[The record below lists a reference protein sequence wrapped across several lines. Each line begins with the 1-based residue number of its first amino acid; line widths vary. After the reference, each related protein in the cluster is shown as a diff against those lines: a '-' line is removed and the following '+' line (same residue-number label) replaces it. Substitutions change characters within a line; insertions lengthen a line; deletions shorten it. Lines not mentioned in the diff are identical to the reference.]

1 MNMSSLIA
9 AGKFRSKAV
18 GPVSFGKSSKK
29 ETPGV
34 TVKIQLL
41 AGPNAGSTLDWAGWL
56 GDATAERTS
65 ESLSLM
71 GYDGDDPHSVVNGP
85 EFDAVIEHE
94 DYPAANGQTF
104 QRARVQWIND
114 PNGGSAGF
122 VPMGATEVQSAK
134 ERLRIA
140 AAAVK
145 AKKNGQSALAPAPF
159 EEEKF

>member
-1 MNMSSLIA
+1 MPTTPTSPTPPA
-9 AGKFRSKAV
+9 ALAAAWD
-18 GPVSFGKSSKK
+18 
-29 ETPGV
+29 GV
-34 TVKIQLL
+34 VDELRK
-41 AGPNAGSTLDWAGWL
+41 
-56 GDATAERTS
+56 
-65 ESLSLM
+65 
-71 GYDGDDPHSVVNGP
+71 YDDPHSVVNGP

-145 AKKNGQSALAPAPF
+145 AKKLGQSTLAPAPF